1 MVGIRSVLVFQP
13 VVVLPPDRFCMFGDG
28 DGVGGGA
35 GGLGV

>member
-28 DGVGGGA
+28 VGGGA
-35 GGLGV
+35 GSPGV